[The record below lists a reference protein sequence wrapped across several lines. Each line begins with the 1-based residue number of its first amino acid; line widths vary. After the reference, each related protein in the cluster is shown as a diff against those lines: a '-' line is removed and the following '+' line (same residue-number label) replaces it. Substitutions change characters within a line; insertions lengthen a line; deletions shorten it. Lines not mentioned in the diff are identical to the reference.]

1 MREYKI
7 INASTE
13 KTETE
18 LNRLA
23 KEIGEYAGLLHSLS
37 SLQCFIIPPACDR
50 INV

>member
-23 KEIGEYAGLLHSLS
+23 KENWRVIEVIPGIAGTPEQRS
-37 SLQCFIIPPACDR
+37 SPKH
-50 INV
+50 